1 MVLNG
6 CIMKKILFLFML
18 LALSSFSFG
27 LDTLEVFAIRVEFKE
42 EITDNSL
49 TTGTGLFDSDKDT
62 ANANYSLD
70 PSGRR
75 ASSAYWRKHF
85 EFANAYF
92 QSVSNNALT
101 IEARIFP
108 ESGSS
113 AYKLDKY
120 IIDYNRTAKKKDEK
134 TAEFDDAR
142 SRDYMNFIWDAVTAA
157 HESGDS
163 PFKIPQPTS
172 STRKRV
178 YMIIHAGASRL
189 VDGGSMGTDGADTQ
203 GDFSD
208 VFVNRDYWTY
218 LDPTDSKRAGDRQGM
233 ILDNATLDTLH
244 TIMVTSETASQDGL
258 NWGVNGIIINQIG
271 RAIGM
276 PNTYDVVKGISR
288 LGYYDV
294 MDFAGYNAG
303 NGFFP
308 VLPSAWLRTYMG
320 WASVT
325 EVRPDADGKV
335 KINLT
340 AAGQKSGSEIIKVP
354 LTSNE
359 YLLIENRQ
367 RSSNDDGM
375 VTVRLGSASDDSL
388 YSEITLPIDSLHTV
402 FLDSICSGTDNK
414 CKLNKKKAKGIILS
428 LSSFDAGLPA
438 SGIVV
443 WKVNDWY
450 LKEALPFG
458 VVNFWG
464 GDTLRDHQFGLA
476 IVEADGILSIGKTF
490 QNSLGQDT
498 YDYGSGTDLLPH
510 VRVGKNSPKDTVWS
524 IDATGYGNTASTQ
537 GGYTGVKVTAAKASG
552 ARTEKTSNDFMGD
565 SVVNF
570 AALSIP
576 VTITWDDNQI
586 DNSEFPRSV
595 GKNAIPRNAVFVD
608 YPSGMTVGSGEK
620 MIVFG
625 GEDGTLQVLSARG
638 DTLLASDTTILR
650 DVVSSIKDSSVAVPL
665 YRLGR
670 PQGKLLGLAS
680 FGSSVFSVH
689 EKSGLVKTELLSDLD
704 QVRFNSEKLAL
715 KGLRVGPMVT
725 SAGVWVADSQ
735 FLYQVSLN
743 KFPSRDSIPLP
754 DNFLIQDMAVCG
766 GSEGTENIALVG
778 ANAKIAL
785 YNGTTK
791 SISSLTIN
799 AKTAANLQSTQNQSF
814 RVACADFDR
823 DNNAEMFILGS
834 RGYSVI
840 IRANESATVVSA
852 PRQYKR
858 GGAFVSNDSSY
869 SYDENSPV
877 AIGDINGDGYPDAVF
892 VGYNLLYAVDRSG
905 VVLSGFPVT
914 ITRGTPEYGFLS
926 DPLIVDVTGDETPEI
941 LIGTNG
947 GLLMAFTSTGKQ
959 VTTGFPLSA
968 GSFEYSDS
976 ISPMS
981 IFVSNT
987 IDSLI
992 GPEVYA
998 FHRDAVFG
1006 YRLPKASSNAA
1017 LAARA
1022 WALPGSGNARTNY
1035 FDASLLGDPTE
1046 TAETASIGEFFL
1058 YPNPIRGG
1066 KVNARFTLG
1075 MSAKSAV
1082 LEFFD
1087 ITGLCVYSKKLGSLN
1102 KGSNQIDVMDVS
1114 PLGSDVYSVRLKVN
1128 FTSGKEKHKFYRV
1141 GLIR

>member
-1 MVLNG
+1 
-6 CIMKKILFLFML
+6 MKKILFLFML

-75 ASSAYWRKHF
+75 ASPAYWRKHF

-92 QSVSNNALT
+92 QSVSNGALT

-134 TAEFDDAR
+134 TAEFDAAR
-142 SRDYMNFIWDAVTAA
+142 SQDYMNFIWDAVTAA
-157 HESGDS
+157 HESDDS

-172 STRKRV
+172 PNRKRV

-189 VDGGSMGTDGADTQ
+189 VDGGSMGTNGADTQ
-203 GDFSD
+203 GDFMD
-208 VFVNRDYWTY
+208 VFIAPDSTWTY
-218 LDPTDSKRAGDRQGM
+218 LDKTDERRAKDRNGM
-233 ILDNATLDTLH
+233 VLEGATIDTLKS
-244 TIMVTSETASQDGL
+244 IMVTSETASQDGL
-258 NWGVNGIIINQIG
+258 NWGVNGIMINQIG

-308 VLPSAWLRTYMG
+308 VLPSAWIRAYMG
-320 WASVT
+320 WANVT

-367 RSSNDDGM
+367 RSSNNEGT

-388 YSEITLPIDSLHTV
+388 YSELSLPIDSLHTV

-490 QNSLGQDT
+490 QNALGQAT

-537 GGYTGVKVTAAKASG
+537 GGFTGIKVTAAKASG
-552 ARTEKTSNDFMGD
+552 ARTERTSNAFMGD

-586 DNSEFPRSV
+586 DNAEFPRLV
-595 GKNAIPRNAVFVD
+595 GKNAVPRNALFVN

-620 MIVFG
+620 LMVFG

-650 DVVSSIKDSSVAVPL
+650 NVVSSIKDSSVEVPL
-665 YRLGR
+665 YRLGK
-670 PQGKLLGLAS
+670 PQGILLGLAS
-680 FGSSVFSVH
+680 YGSSIFSVH
-689 EKSGLVKTELLSDLD
+689 AKSGLVKTELLSDLD

-715 KGLRVGPMVT
+715 KGLRMGPMVT
-725 SAGVWVADSQ
+725 AAGVWVADSQ

-743 KFPSRDSIPLP
+743 KFPSRDSTPLP

-766 GSEGTENIALVG
+766 GSEGAENIALVG

-791 SISSLTIN
+791 TISSLTVN
-799 AKTAANLQSTQNQSF
+799 AKTAANIQSTQNQSF

-834 RGYSVI
+834 RGYSAI
-840 IRANESATVVSA
+840 IRANETATVVSA

-869 SYDENSPV
+869 TYDENAPV

-914 ITRGTPEYGFLS
+914 ITRGIPEYGFLS
-926 DPLIVDVTGDETPEI
+926 DPLIVDVTGDATPEI

-968 GSFEYSDS
+968 GSFEYGDS

-987 IDSLI
+987 IDSLS

-1017 LAARA
+1017 LSARA

-1046 TAETASIGEFFL
+1046 ATETASIGEFFL

-1114 PLGSDVYSVRLKVN
+1114 QLGSDVYSVRLKVD